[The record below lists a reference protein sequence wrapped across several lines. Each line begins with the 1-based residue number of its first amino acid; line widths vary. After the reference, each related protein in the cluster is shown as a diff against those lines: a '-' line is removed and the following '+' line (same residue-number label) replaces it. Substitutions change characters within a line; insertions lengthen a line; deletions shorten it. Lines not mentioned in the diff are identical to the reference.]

1 MKPRVLFVD
10 DDPRVLTALERMLR
24 RQRHAWDLAFASTAE
39 KAREEIA
46 RQTPDAIVLDVRLPD
61 TDGLELLRYLRSREP
76 TATVPVV
83 LLTGVYED
91 DLKRRALDLGATDLL
106 SKPVQPDEL
115 VARIRSVLRL
125 KAQQDQL
132 RELNTELRRLV
143 QERTAELER
152 SRYDIIWRLAKAS
165 EYRDEETGNHVVRV
179 ACYSLTVA
187 EALGLSTELT
197 ESLFLTSPLHDIGK
211 IGIPDQILLKP
222 GPLTDRERQVME
234 QHCAIGAEILLE
246 PPKGII
252 PYLAWR
258 RLNFSP
264 ENLARENP
272 ILTTAASIALCHHER
287 WDGTGYPRHLRGEEI
302 PLEARITGL
311 ADVYDALRSRR
322 PYKPA
327 FPEEKAA
334 RIIAEEGAAHFGPD
348 LAAIFP
354 KVRAEFAS
362 IRTHFDD
369 PHPDDI
375 LHTRPG
381 ERHQPQDQPP
391 QAIPDTPSDT
401 PATHPQEG
409 AP

>member
-1 MKPRVLFVD
+1 MKPRLLFVD
-10 DDPRVLTALERMLR
+10 DDLRVLAGLERMLR
-24 RQRHAWDLAFASTAE
+24 RQRGIWEMVFVGSANEALAQI
-39 KAREEIA
+39 EENP
-46 RQTPDAIVLDVRLPD
+46 PDAVVLDVRLGD
-61 TDGLELLRYLRSREP
+61 ADGLDVLRRLRSDQA
-76 TATVPVV
+76 TAEIPIV
-83 LLTGVYED
+83 LLTGYYED

-115 VARIRSVLRL
+115 LARIRSVLRL

-132 RELNTELRRLV
+132 KELNAELRRLV
-143 QERTAELER
+143 RERTAALER

-179 ACYSLTVA
+179 ACYCQTVA
-187 EALGLSTELT
+187 EALGLSDEPTEL
-197 ESLFLTSPLHDIGK
+197 LFLTSPLHDIGK

-222 GPLTDRERQVME
+222 APLDDRERQVME

-252 PYLAWR
+252 PYLSWR
-258 RLNFSP
+258 RLSFSP
-264 ENLARENP
+264 EEIARENP
-272 ILTTAASIALCHHER
+272 ILTTAATIALCHHER
-287 WDGTGYPRHLRGEEI
+287 WDGTGYPRGLAGEAI

-334 RIIAEEGAAHFGPD
+334 RIIAEEGPAHFGPD

-354 KVRAEFAS
+354 EVRSAFAT
-362 IRTHFDD
+362 IRDQFDD
-369 PHPDDI
+369 PAPDDI
-375 LHTRPG
+375 LHARPG
-381 ERHQPQDQPP
+381 ESHDAQKPQ
-391 QAIPDTPSDT
+391 T
-401 PATHPQEG
+401 PANPQMG
-409 AP
+409 ATTANSERNP